1 MEQTAPDVHPFARE
15 RTAEPPG
22 REGRSLASLFS
33 DLWRETT
40 TLVHEEAELA
50 KADVADKVGQLAA
63 GAGSIAAGGA
73 VLFAG
78 FLALLL
84 AAINALAMVLPIE
97 LAPWLSPLI
106 VGAVVMLIGYAVYAG
121 GKRDLKARNLK
132 PMRTMDSLRRDGRIV
147 KEHLQ

>member
-1 MEQTAPDVHPFARE
+1 
-15 RTAEPPG
+15 
-22 REGRSLASLFS
+22 
-33 DLWRETT
+33 
-40 TLVHEEAELA
+40 
-50 KADVADKVGQLAA
+50 
-63 GAGSIAAGGA
+63 
-73 VLFAG
+73 
-78 FLALLL
+78 
-84 AAINALAMVLPIE
+84 MVLPIE